1 MARTNKTKTAKTPRL
16 SSKKVMKEFG
26 LTEKQFRSEYEVFRR
41 RVQNFN
47 KITGFKYSA
56 LKEYRY
62 SKLYPNNA
70 TIQAIKDV
78 TSAPSPNLQR
88 AIKPAQEYSLGR
100 FRGLINSSIKLQN
113 YEKQLKQGKITLA
126 EFNKKAVEIGKYL
139 AEKREKYPA
148 VAGSEEIISGTFLSN
163 NLVQENQ
170 QISRDPIFS

>member
-1 MARTNKTKTAKTPRL
+1 MAQSKKTTKKPPLT
-16 SSKKVMKEFG
+16 SKKVMKEFG

-47 KITGFKYSA
+47 RVTGFNYSA

-78 TSAPSPNLQR
+78 TASSRNPNLQR
-88 AIKPAQEYSLGR
+88 ASKPAQEYSLGR
-100 FRGLINSSIKLQN
+100 FRGLINSSIELQN
-113 YEKQLKQGKITLA
+113 YEKQLKQGKITLK
-126 EFNKKAVEIGKYL
+126 EFNKKADEIGKIL

-148 VAGSEEIISGTFLSN
+148 VAGSEEILSGTYLSN

-170 QISRDPIFS
+170 QISRDPIYS